1 MLRQQFQ
8 NTIILHL
15 EDCLDSR
22 GHPQKFFFNKL
33 WRKTH
38 LGRTSSRKTSTCPEK
53 QDLITLWYLGTQS
66 TVLMTADR
74 FGVTD
79 FSVTRARRNVVGA
92 LISVVPMAIKR
103 PNRGEVQT
111 SILDF
116 QRTRGF
122 PDVIGALDGTH
133 IKIDPIDPVIQ
144 IYFSCNHVHAY
155 VGWPGSVH
163 DARVLKHSMGQWPTA
178 VWKQTYYMYRLSI
191 PTTRMVTNNILTCW
205 FTDKGTN

>member
-1 MLRQQFQ
+1 
-8 NTIILHL
+8 
-15 EDCLDSR
+15 
-22 GHPQKFFFNKL
+22 
-33 WRKTH
+33 
-38 LGRTSSRKTSTCPEK
+38 
-53 QDLITLWYLGTQS
+53 
-66 TVLMTADR
+66 MTADR

-92 LISVVPMAIKR
+92 FISVVPMAIKR

-144 IYFSCNHVHAY
+144 IYFSCNHLHSY

-163 DARVLKHSMGQWPTA
+163 DARVLKHSMG
-178 VWKQTYYMYRLSI
+178 
-191 PTTRMVTNNILTCW
+191 
-205 FTDKGTN
+205 